1 MAFCVSRS
9 EASVPQLLPPP
20 PPTPPCCLSLSLS
33 VRVDCIVNTFA
44 CPSCFSCDIF
54 TTTTPLPGAPPG
66 LINLALPLSLPQ
78 WRRYNDLENTLPT
91 TPPPPLTLMSSI
103 YESSLSCLRRNRVPH
118 SLLLFHCPCL
128 SPFFF
133 CSALIKGGGGG
144 FLWGIALILWYF
156 QMQSFSAFF
165 RSKTRTPDIFVP
177 LQLYLIR
184 DGGGHGLT
192 CGHASLCC
200 FVVQHCLLEGE
211 ESWST
216 NEEAEAQLVLTDLIS
231 SCGVDGKQPLV
242 ASLSSLTQFCFS
254 YRCQCIS
261 WLWFHTHTL
270 GTVFTT
276 RCLWHKAK
284 FVFDKSIMQHVYCF
298 HCASP
303 SCLVHGEQ
311 DQKHKLDPPDWTAK
325 SRINKDFFFPLKLG
339 DHSCRSS
346 AACMHNFLFYH
357 FGCHLKKKK
366 KESHSPGAHMPC
378 IQPHWSSLE
387 QVPHPPLQRSRHET
401 AADYGWMRP
410 TVGS

>member
-1 MAFCVSRS
+1 
-9 EASVPQLLPPP
+9 
-20 PPTPPCCLSLSLS
+20 
-33 VRVDCIVNTFA
+33 
-44 CPSCFSCDIF
+44 
-54 TTTTPLPGAPPG
+54 
-66 LINLALPLSLPQ
+66 
-78 WRRYNDLENTLPT
+78 
-91 TPPPPLTLMSSI
+91 MSSI

-133 CSALIKGGGGG
+133 CSALIKGGVVSCGELLWSFDTSKCKV
-144 FLWGIALILWYF
+144 FLLFFVPKRALLTYLSPSNFI
-156 QMQSFSAFF
+156 SF
-165 RSKTRTPDIFVP
+165 PHPIFVF
-177 LQLYLIR
+177 LGDSR

-366 KESHSPGAHMPC
+366 KGIPFSWRAYAMYTTSLIFAWTSPSSSSTTLQTWNSSRLWVDAAHRGK
-378 IQPHWSSLE
+378 LG
-387 QVPHPPLQRSRHET
+387 SR
-401 AADYGWMRP
+401 
-410 TVGS
+410 